1 MEPTGGW
8 EVFIL
13 RVSNVTAGPGK
24 GEGGRVDLFD
34 GIKFFLQ
41 VWDPLI
47 IIEERLIGVNIG
59 L

>member
-1 MEPTGGW
+1 M
-8 EVFIL
+8 
-13 RVSNVTAGPGK
+13 SNVTAGPGK

-34 GIKFFLQ
+34 VIKFFLQ

-59 L
+59 LEIEILSIFFLLN